1 MANDVLCSI
10 NDSVSGHQWPW
21 PFLTANICL
30 NIHEIEKKNYSSY
43 NMTEFS
49 RKKNNIKLLSMNFI
63 LGKISFRDIYV
74 PRYSKCRF
82 EMPAFADE
90 LYKIR

>member
-30 NIHEIEKKNYSSY
+30 NIHEIEKKNSSSY
-43 NMTEFS
+43 NMTAFS
-49 RKKNNIKLLSMNFI
+49 RKKNNI
-63 LGKISFRDIYV
+63 
-74 PRYSKCRF
+74 
-82 EMPAFADE
+82 
-90 LYKIR
+90 